1 MTLTYL
7 EMMSIPDF
15 EDRVSYLLLKG
26 HVGEETFGS
35 KRYLNQQFYNSQV
48 WRNFRRRIIMRDQ
61 GCDLAHEDHPISEG
75 CKFLIHHINPITID
89 DILEGR
95 STVMDPNN
103 VVCVSFDTHEVIH
116 FGDLDLI
123 HAKQPIIRT
132 PNDTIP
138 WR

>member
-15 EDRVSYLLLKG
+15 EDRVNYLLLKG
-26 HVGEETFGS
+26 RVGEETFGS

-48 WRNFRRRIIMRDQ
+48 WRNFRRRIIMRDK
-61 GCDLAHEDHPISEG
+61 GCDLAHDDHPISEG

-103 VVCVSFDTHEVIH
+103 VVCVTFDTHEAIH
-116 FGDLDLI
+116 YGDLDLI
-123 HAKQPIIRT
+123 RSKQLITRI

>member
-7 EMMSIPDF
+7 EMMSMPNF

-26 HVGEETFGS
+26 RVGEETFGS

-48 WRNFRRRIIMRDQ
+48 WRNFRRRIIMRDK
-61 GCDLAHEDHPISEG
+61 GCDLAHDDHPILEG

-103 VVCVSFDTHEVIH
+103 VVCVTFDTHEAIH
-116 FGDLDLI
+116 YGDLDLI
-123 HAKQPIIRT
+123 RSKQPILRT

>member
-26 HVGEETFGS
+26 QVGEETFGS

-48 WRNFRRRIIMRDQ
+48 WRNFRRRIIIRDQ

-95 STVMDPNN
+95 PSVMDPNN
-103 VVCVSFDTHEVIH
+103 VVCVSFDTHEAIH
-116 FGDLDLI
+116 YGDLDLI
-123 HAKQPIIRT
+123 RSKQPILRT

>member
-15 EDRVSYLLLKG
+15 EDRVNYLLLKG
-26 HVGEETFGS
+26 RVGEETFGS

-48 WRNFRRRIIMRDQ
+48 WRNFRRRIIMRDK
-61 GCDLAHEDHPISEG
+61 GCDLAHDDHPIPEG

-103 VVCVSFDTHEVIH
+103 VVCVTFDTHEAIH
-116 FGDLDLI
+116 YGDLDLI
-123 HAKQPIIRT
+123 HSKQPILRT

>member
-15 EDRVSYLLLKG
+15 EDRVNYLLLKG
-26 HVGEETFGS
+26 RVGEETFGS

-48 WRNFRRRIIMRDQ
+48 WRNFRRRIIIRDQ
-61 GCDLAHEDHPISEG
+61 GCDLAHKDHPISEG

-95 STVMDPNN
+95 SIVMDPNN
-103 VVCVSFDTHEVIH
+103 VVCVSFDTHEAIH
-116 FGDLDLI
+116 FGDLNLI
-123 HAKQPIIRT
+123 RSKQLITRI